1 VIILAAW
8 VGAQIDAPRRASAIN
23 RKRSLS
29 VEVGPA
35 PHSLGFSLAR
45 MTF

>member
-1 VIILAAW
+1 VSHQERQQVIILAAW

-35 PHSLGFSLAR
+35 RIPSA
-45 MTF
+45 